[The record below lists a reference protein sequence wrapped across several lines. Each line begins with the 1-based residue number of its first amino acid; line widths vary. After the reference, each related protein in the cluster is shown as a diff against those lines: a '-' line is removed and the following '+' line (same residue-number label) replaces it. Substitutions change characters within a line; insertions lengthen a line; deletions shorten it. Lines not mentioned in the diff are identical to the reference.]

1 MVQRRLPR
9 VLVILVSALEG
20 ELSQMS
26 LIGKISENCLPMWLS
41 DQLCSKYR
49 HDDMECPVTVN
60 QYTQQMFDLV
70 RESHLAWR
78 FILEKVQSW
87 DQIESG
93 NELAELDL
101 ITRFLDFYEL
111 SVYYD
116 VDKIFLNLK
125 CWKVWLLKLRV
136 SCWMKCK
143 LPLEMMLLKIF
154 A

>member
-1 MVQRRLPR
+1 
-9 VLVILVSALEG
+9 
-20 ELSQMS
+20 
-26 LIGKISENCLPMWLS
+26 MWLS

-60 QYTQQMFDLV
+60 QYTQQIFDLV

-101 ITRFLDFYEL
+101 ITKFLDFYEL

-116 VDKIFLNLK
+116 VDKMFLKFEVLK
-125 CWKVWLLKLRV
+125 SLAPKITSELLDEMQAAIGNDVDEDFCLTEWNCRGSTTLRHRFLVHIVYEYSHV
-136 SCWMKCK
+136 SYYAV
-143 LPLEMMLLKIF
+143 L
-154 A
+154 